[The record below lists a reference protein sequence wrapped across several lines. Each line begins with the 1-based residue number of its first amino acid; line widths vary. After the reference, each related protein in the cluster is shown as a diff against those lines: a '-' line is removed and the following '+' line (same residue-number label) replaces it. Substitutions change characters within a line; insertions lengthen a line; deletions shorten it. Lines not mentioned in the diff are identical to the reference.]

1 MYVVS
6 SPIFLYIR
14 NQRLKGNIRRIVLC
28 CVAIYTN
35 MAMYKI
41 DM

>member
-1 MYVVS
+1 MWTAADV
-6 SPIFLYIR
+6 IFTAQIY
-14 NQRLKGNIRRIVLC
+14 KCKC

-35 MAMYKI
+35 MAMCEK